1 MMLLLSSMKW
11 YSIHNDC
18 MKQLELQKYL
28 EIPSESA
35 ELASMTMELF
45 SMEYWDTFYENKEEF
60 IKAKLD
66 FFKGIVKY
74 LPQMLIV
81 DQFQHWMYEN
91 PNHTAKERNEKYL
104 ELHNTYQSNI
114 VNIEGMKIGLQL
126 AGYLCY
132 IYSKYHSITSN
143 MQLHNLVHCKCIN
156 NIKKILNKHLKIIK
170 SLIIR

>member
-1 MMLLLSSMKW
+1 MG
-11 YSIHNDC
+11 Y
-18 MKQLELQKYL
+18 
-28 EIPSESA
+28 
-35 ELASMTMELF
+35 
-45 SMEYWDTFYENKEEF
+45 FYENKEEF

-114 VNIEGMKIGLQL
+114 VNIEGYENWVATGWLPVL
-126 AGYLCY
+126 Y
-132 IYSKYHSITSN
+132 IRNTIL
-143 MQLHNLVHCKCIN
+143 LHRICNCTTWCTANV
-156 NIKKILNKHLKIIK
+156 
-170 SLIIR
+170 